1 MLKKILFTITI
12 IFIFP
17 ILTYAS
23 TNTQARIGNNY
34 YDNLS
39 DAIFNASSTDVI
51 KLLSNVILD
60 ESLSINKTVNINLNG
75 NDISA
80 PSSVFEIRGGSLTL
94 TGKGTI
100 RETSPNY
107 GAIKLIGS
115 SNLNDFEYS
124 TVKVEKDVT
133 LEGWSGIF
141 ITHDSSK
148 SYGVN
153 VYLKGKINAISDIN
167 GDSGVGIYVNGNIQD
182 EKNSPE
188 IKIYDNAE
196 IYSNGTGL
204 YIAGYTNLYIYD
216 SYIEG
221 NESGIGIKS
230 GKLTID
236 GATIVCNGKDTTPTE
251 GYNNGIKASGTT
263 IQIESNIGYAGNID
277 INILDGTFTSH
288 NSNVIYEYI
297 GKGTTT
303 QVKNINIS
311 GGTFNSKAK
320 KNVFLVSNSFNDKH
334 TSFISGGKFSSNP
347 TTYLKSGYSANLE
360 DTYYYVTKSTMKSVF
375 FETETNKNNFT
386 PIFIVILLIIILVM
400 IYLNRNKLLKLIKKI

>member
-23 TNTQARIGNNY
+23 SNTQARIGNNY

-39 DAIFNASSTDVI
+39 DAILNASSTDVI
-51 KLLSNVILD
+51 KLLSNVTLD

-80 PSSVFEIRGGSLTL
+80 PSSVFEIQGGSLTL

-100 RETSPNY
+100 RENSPNY

-230 GKLTID
+230 GKLSID

-263 IQIESNIGYAGNID
+263 IQIESNTVYAGNID

-288 NSNVIYEYI
+288 NSNVIYEYLD
-297 GKGTTT
+297 KGTTT

-320 KNVFLVSNSFNDKH
+320 KM
-334 TSFISGGKFSSNP
+334 
-347 TTYLKSGYSANLE
+347 YS
-360 DTYYYVTKSTMKSVF
+360 
-375 FETETNKNNFT
+375 
-386 PIFIVILLIIILVM
+386 
-400 IYLNRNKLLKLIKKI
+400 